1 MDGDANSDADNYLF
15 AADGATRRRPQVIN
29 PRLFLPGRPRGEVP
43 VTAGHQFVRA
53 AGAGAI
59 SLKSFFQKDF
69 KETAMWRIIY
79 IADAPPPLPPY
90 NVVSP
95 PPARG
100 RAWRPG
106 GRGRPQGR
114 RIYILY
120 VQAVKN
126 LPPRAPMKFIG
137 ESLGA
142 RKPMER
148 GNSKLTGRPCVF
160 RTPR

>member
-1 MDGDANSDADNYLF
+1 MDGDANSDTNNCLF

-79 IADAPPPLPPY
+79 IADVPPPPLQCGL
-90 NVVSP
+90 
-95 PPARG
+95 PAARP
-100 RAWRPG
+100 RPAWGPG
-106 GRGRPQGR
+106 GGDVPSHVL
-114 RIYILY
+114 YILY

-126 LPPRAPMKFIG
+126 LPPRAPTKFIG

-148 GNSKLTGRPCVF
+148 RDSELFGQPHLF
-160 RTPR
+160 WTPR

>member
-1 MDGDANSDADNYLF
+1 MDGDTNSDINNYLF
-15 AADGATRRRPQVIN
+15 AADGATRRCPEVIN

-69 KETAMWRIIY
+69 KETTMWRIIY
-79 IADAPPPLPPY
+79 IADVPPPPY

-100 RAWRPG
+100 R
-106 GRGRPQGR
+106 RGDLGTGTSPATSY
-114 RIYILY
+114 IYY
-120 VQAVKN
+120 MCK
-126 LPPRAPMKFIG
+126 R
-137 ESLGA
+137 
-142 RKPMER
+142 
-148 GNSKLTGRPCVF
+148 
-160 RTPR
+160 